1 MKVVLVDDDEDIR
14 VICRLSLQTVGGWQ
28 VAVASSGPEGIELAA
43 QERPDVVLL
52 DVMMP
57 GQDGLTTYA
66 AMKDDP
72 RTAHIPVVL
81 MTAKAQA
88 RELAR
93 FLALGVAGVA
103 LVTYMSSLTSLGYT
117 ATQYAVLT
125 STYAIVGKFLKG
137 LVKLSAA
144 GIKVREESIHGVR
157 RHAASAGEVFAD
169 VAADDGTPRHDP
181 VKLANAY
188 ASFMREA

>member
-1 MKVVLVDDDEDIR
+1 VKVVLVDDDEDIR

-43 QERPDVVLL
+43 RERPDVVLL

-66 AMKDDP
+66 AMRDDP
-72 RTAHIPVVL
+72 RIAHIPVVL

-93 FLALGVAGVA
+93 FLALGVAGVIA
-103 LVTYMSSLTSLGYT
+103 KPFDPLTL
-117 ATQYAVLT
+117 AEEI
-125 STYAIVGKFLKG
+125 STILRMDKG
-137 LVKLSAA
+137 NQ
-144 GIKVREESIHGVR
+144 
-157 RHAASAGEVFAD
+157 
-169 VAADDGTPRHDP
+169 P
-181 VKLANAY
+181 
-188 ASFMREA
+188 